1 MDYRYTATTVGGFVQ
16 QLAVCY
22 VGRGYWFYVQGTIP
36 KNKDPKVI
44 DEKLLAKYQIPAS
57 KFQRCRRKRWGVAN
71 LQYLRWENSFLILAT
86 HGIHAFFNEEAKRIK
101 DVRREPI
108 YFEGYSI
115 SFQNG
120 HPKVGLAQDTYEDLK
135 TYFLELAVHRQAGH
149 IAEEVKKLP
158 YESYAPVRRQ
168 LLYILTAVNKR
179 RKAVGLVIGSLS
191 VHSLQ
196 AKYLP
201 AFCAGSP
208 LPYWRSLDKAPE
220 WEASGEEAGVTGG
233 LG

>member
-1 MDYRYTATTVGGFVQ
+1 MDYHYTATTVGGFVQ

-36 KNKDPKVI
+36 KNKDPKAI
-44 DEKLLAKYQIPAS
+44 DEKLLTKYQIPAS

-115 SFQNG
+115 SYQNG

-135 TYFLELAVHRQAGH
+135 AYFLELAVHRQAGY

-179 RKAVGLVIGSLS
+179 RKAAGLSL
-191 VHSLQ
+191 VPYQ
-196 AKYLP
+196 CIRYKRNIYRPFAP
-201 AFCAGSP
+201 APPSPAGDHRTRP
-208 LPYWRSLDKAPE
+208 RNGKHRVKRR
-220 WEASGEEAGVTGG
+220 G
-233 LG
+233 